1 MVCSRCT
8 NLLERHPADTSLEVI
23 RSFLSCLML
32 FASCAAL
39 AGPMAEWRS
48 ADALAKAFIELAVSG
63 SHRTN
68 GGMVKKWGNA
78 VNYSVVHH
86 VGEQE
91 VHERLVQI
99 HMRHLHQ
106 LTGVDIRA
114 EAKVSQA
121 NFLVV
126 LTSEDRLA
134 DDMRTYLDPAGMR
147 YAERAFRNS
156 VCIASIRADSTGHIH
171 RAVTLIPVDR
181 ARGSGDLVG
190 CVAEELTHMMGL
202 INDTQAPLPSIFNH
216 APPRCYISG
225 LDAVLLR
232 MLYDPRIKAG
242 MTTDALRAVLISI
255 AKDFQSKGVIDA
267 EEFRAASSGLANECL

>member
-1 MVCSRCT
+1 MSCDRWAS
-8 NLLERHPADTSLEVI
+8 LLEGHPAGGSQVI
-23 RSFLSCLML
+23 GSVLSCLML
-32 FASCAAL
+32 VASCAAF
-39 AGPMAEWRS
+39 AGPMTDWKT

-63 SHRTN
+63 SPRAN
-68 GGMVKKWGNA
+68 GGSVKKWGNA

-86 VGEQE
+86 VGEQG
-91 VHERLVQI
+91 VHERLVHI
-99 HMRHLHQ
+99 HMHHLHQ

-114 EAKVSQA
+114 AANMSQA

-134 DDMRTYLDPAGMR
+134 DDIRTFLDPAGKGL
-147 YAERAFRNS
+147 AERAFRNS
-156 VCIASIRADSTGHIH
+156 VCIASIRSDATGNIR

-181 ARGSGDLVG
+181 ARGSGDLIG

-202 INDTQAPLPSIFNH
+202 IKDTQAPLPSIFNH
-216 APPRCYISG
+216 APPRCFLSG

-242 MTTDALRAVLISI
+242 MTTEALRAVLNAI
-255 AKDFQSKGVIDA
+255 ATEFRNKGVMDA
-267 EEFRAASSGLANECL
+267 EESRAASSGLANECL